1 MRRRACSRA
10 LALWLTGASASEHVG
25 GLGTVLLPASIH
37 VLDRGGKVRFFI
49 NTSAA
54 CEFNDG
60 LLGLANDISV
70 SIAHQHHR
78 KLGFKSKEG
87 GPARAKAGVMRRLS
101 MTALRSTARQV
112 LRGLAIVGPTCIH
125 QRNARE
131 AAHRAH
137 LDAFGADRGAPWRDP
152 TNGG

>member
-1 MRRRACSRA
+1 MDSRA
-10 LALWLTGASASEHVG
+10 ETYTYATAPSALRGFCHNK
-25 GLGTVLLPASIH
+25 
-37 VLDRGGKVRFFI
+37 RGGGERHYLDTFGRVRALVFGHFG
-49 NTSAA
+49 
-54 CEFNDG
+54 EFNDG

-87 GPARAKAGVMRRLS
+87 GLARAKAGVMRRLS
-101 MTALRSTARQV
+101 MTALRSTARHV
-112 LRGLAIVGPTCIH
+112 LRGLAIVGPSCIH

-131 AAHRAH
+131 AARRAH
-137 LDAFGADRGAPWRDP
+137 LDAFGANRGAPWRDP